1 MKTLSKAGIVIEY
14 FIEEM
19 NTNENNKYSEV
30 AENMVG
36 LLTNMDK

>member
-30 AENMVG
+30 VENMVG

>member
-1 MKTLSKAGIVIEY
+1 MKALSKAGIVIEY

>member
-1 MKTLSKAGIVIEY
+1 MKTISKAGIVFEY

-30 AENMVG
+30 TENLEG